1 MIFCLGDNNALRI
14 KQVNSISI
22 VFKALILGSAFV
34 TLFGCAGLTDSTESS
49 SSQRLGLNSQE
60 LAKREKLL
68 EGQTRRPSLKSL
80 DLQPVVKQALDV
92 PYLSLEEKKV
102 QYEELLPLIKDPVQK
117 QQVAFRLA
125 DIKMLLAEQQLQQT
139 DVSAQQTQSLELE
152 KAKLNDAI
160 KEYEQAIANFKI
172 YRAVDGVP
180 ISAEQAALNRKNM
193 DAMYQLVRALDLNAQ
208 PERSVEIAQ
217 QFLTVF
223 DVKTFGTTAYHIEL
237 YFRMGEFYFNR
248 QRYSDAA
255 LYYDKVVTYATSNQ
269 QLGVEAANFYV
280 ISAYMLGWSEFKLDK
295 YQDAMESF
303 TTMLDTSLSSSSSIA
318 QLDLLSTPVE
328 QLPFSKGELR
338 LIKDAVRVMALTFSY
353 QGSAKAIAEFFESV
367 GGHDFDHLIYSELA
381 QQYLDES
388 RFQDSARVL
397 SFYAQNQ
404 PAHPRAVEF
413 FIRHIDAYV
422 LGQFPDKILQGKEL
436 FVTTYSL
443 SANLRGGIDT
453 PLGRQAAP
461 YLEQFLKELAQTEH
475 SLAQRM
481 QRLAGEADPS
491 RLLESGYKQSFSQ
504 EGLSIGS
511 DILKDTSA
519 EQLNKLSLQ
528 AYTRAVDYYAT
539 FIITFPFHES
549 TPKLRFYMAE
559 GLFALGRFQEAI
571 EAFET
576 YAFYDQTTDEPE
588 PKEAAYAALLA
599 YDNLLGQEQEVKK
612 DNEQA
617 NHLARL
623 DIIKHSYRK
632 SQARFINRFGEDDR
646 SPLVALNLMQDLFSN
661 KHYLAAQE
669 WAFWLLTNSQTF
681 QVDPNSVLT
690 AFSPLEGIQNET
702 LRNKLRDQN
711 ASITTELLP
720 KIIDIGKQESAML
733 VLAHSQF
740 AQTNF
745 AVAELAYR
753 QLSKYYQ
760 NRLENSNSAEK
771 AQYADKLFEI
781 DDLLAASIYKQ
792 AEHLLVSNTL
802 DTDSLVKQQIT
813 STEQLSARQVEIV
826 ETGLAL
832 LLKVVTETP
841 NSEFRLAAQFDAAVY
856 YTLLGQWQ
864 NSIDTFIAFK
874 QRYPTHELSNGI
886 DNRLFVAYEKLENW
900 PQAAAILLKNY
911 ENTPTTEQGRLAL
924 FQAAQYF
931 EKADQLEQAKIH
943 FRKYAHEYPQPFSDA
958 NEARFWLSEHYQK
971 NNEDRKRRFW
981 LNKMIQTQLELM
993 RERPDSITARS
1004 TYLASMSSM
1013 VFAQDAD
1020 AAFTKIKLVE
1030 PVEQSLERKQKAL
1043 TLAIEKY
1050 EQVIQLG
1057 SQDYVTDANHKLAKL
1072 YQVLASDL
1080 MDSQRPAGLTPLE
1093 MAQYEILLEEQA
1105 YPFEE
1110 TAIILYEK
1118 NALRTSDGIYDEW
1131 VKASFEALKTIMPAR
1146 YDKPE
1151 QLPEITIDDF

>member
-1 MIFCLGDNNALRI
+1 MIFCQFDKHRFSFDA
-14 KQVNSISI
+14 
-22 VFKALILGSAFV
+22 VFFKTLILSTALV
-34 TLFGCAGLTDSTESS
+34 TLFGCAGFIDGTESS
-49 SSQRLGLNSQE
+49 RSQTLGLNSEE
-60 LAKREKLL
+60 LAKRDKLL
-68 EGQTRRPSLKSL
+68 EGKTRRPSLKSL
-80 DLQPVVKQALDV
+80 DLQPLVKQALDV

-102 QYEELLPLIKDPVQK
+102 QYEKLLPLIKDPVQK

-125 DIKMLLAEQQLQQT
+125 DIKMLLAEEQLQTT
-139 DVSAQQTQSLELE
+139 DGSTQQNQSLELE
-152 KAKLNDAI
+152 KAKLSDAI
-160 KEYEQAIANFKI
+160 KEYEQAIANFKL
-172 YRAVDGVP
+172 YRAVDSVP
-180 ISAEQAALNRKNM
+180 ISAEQAALNRKHM

-208 PERSVEIAQ
+208 PDQSLKIAQ
-217 QFLTVF
+217 QFITVF
-223 DVKTFGTTAYHIEL
+223 DEKTFGTTAYHIEL
-237 YFRMGEFYFNR
+237 YFRIGEYYFNR

-255 LYYDKVVTYATSNQ
+255 IFYNKVVSYATSNQ
-269 QLGVEAANFYV
+269 QVGLEATNFYV

-303 TTMLDTSLSSSSSIA
+303 TIMLDTSLSTSSSIA
-318 QLDLLSTPVE
+318 QLDLLSTTVD
-328 QLPFSKGELR
+328 QLPFSNGELR

-353 QGSAKAIAEFFESV
+353 QGNAKAIAAFFESV
-367 GGHDFDHLIYSELA
+367 GGRNFDHLIYSELA

-388 RFQDSARVL
+388 RYQDSARVL

-436 FVTTYSL
+436 FVKTYSL
-443 SANLRGGIDT
+443 SSNLQGGIDT

-461 YLEQFLKELAQTEH
+461 YLKQFLKELAQTEH
-475 SLAQRM
+475 SLAQRLH
-481 QRLAGEADPS
+481 RLAVEADPS
-491 RLLESGYKQSFSQ
+491 RVLEKDYKPGFSQ
-504 EGLSIGS
+504 GDLSDGS
-511 DILKDTSA
+511 DILKVTSA
-519 EQLNKLSLQ
+519 TQLSELSRQ

-539 FIITFPFHES
+539 FIDTFVFHES
-549 TPKLRFYMAE
+549 TPRLRFYMAE

-571 EAFET
+571 DAFET
-576 YAFYDQTTDEPE
+576 YAFNDESTGEPE

-599 YDNLLGQEQEVKK
+599 YDNLLDQQQEIDKGVG
-612 DNEQA
+612 QA
-617 NHLARL
+617 NQLTRH
-623 DIIKHSYRK
+623 DIVKHSYRK
-632 SQARFINRFGEDDR
+632 SQAIFINRFGEDSR
-646 SPLVALNLMQDLFSN
+646 APLVTLNLMQDLFN
-661 KHYLAAQE
+661 NEHYLAAQE
-669 WAFWLLTNSQTF
+669 WAFWLLANSQVF
-681 QVDPNSVLT
+681 QIDPNNVLT
-690 AFSPLEGIQNET
+690 SLSSLEGVQNEI
-702 LRNKLRDQN
+702 LRNELKNQS
-711 ASITTELLP
+711 ASITNALLP
-720 KIIDIGKQESAML
+720 HTIDIQKQESAML
-733 VLAHSQF
+733 VLAHSEF
-740 AQTNF
+740 AQTKF

-760 NRLENSNSAEK
+760 RRIESSNNADK

-792 AEHLLVSNTL
+792 AERLLVSNTL
-802 DTDSLVKQQIT
+802 DTDSLVKQKIT
-813 STEQLSARQVEIV
+813 STEQLSVRQIEII
-826 ETGLAL
+826 ETGLEL

-874 QRYPTHELSNGI
+874 QRYPSHELSKGI
-886 DNRLFVAYEKLENW
+886 DNRLFVAYEKLEDW
-900 PQAAAILLKNY
+900 PKAAAILLKTYQNA
-911 ENTPTTEQGRLAL
+911 PTSEQGRLAL
-924 FQAAQYF
+924 YQAAQYF

-943 FRKYAHEYPQPFSDA
+943 FRKYAHAYPEPFTDA
-958 NEARFWLSEHYQK
+958 NEARFWLSEHYRT

-1013 VFAQDAD
+1013 VFAKDAD
-1020 AAFTKIKLVE
+1020 AAFTKIKLIE
-1030 PVEQSLERKQKAL
+1030 PVEESLERKQKAL

-1057 SQDYVTDANHKLAKL
+1057 SQDYVTDANHQLAKL

-1110 TAIILYEK
+1110 TAITLYEQ
-1118 NALRTSDGIYDEW
+1118 NASRTSDGIYDQW
-1131 VKASFEALKTIMPAR
+1131 VKASFDALKKIMPAR